1 MIEFWLQ
8 IVFEHTKDTYL
19 VHICSIGARKIE
31 NLIFCQHSSTEHTA
45 TTSQRRIISIESTSE
60 LWIGHFAVSQFQ
72 PSIAFASSS
81 LSTHHCEIQ
90 IRGAMMH
97 TRDKQRWCI
106 ALLLLGWCYWRTR
119 NGMRRMSRNIH
130 SMSTKHTRHLPYC
143 VWSFAAVICI
153 RGFGPFST
161 RRDYPIQHSFRH
173 FFFSLFLSF
182 SSYSVFCMFDALAR
196 LAAFAMHASVYI
208 IFFMLHNN
216 LDFSHSQRTA
226 TWPHANANSKVRR
239 GEHYMPCIY
248 FCYHIC
254 IICMIC
260 RNVYDFFSVD
270 FRYFLFICCV
280 HRRSGENLTP
290 PHCTRV
296 YLLLAIWLLFV
307 ASEETTDYYYRRQ
320 RRCRIVFC
328 ISFRW

>member
-1 MIEFWLQ
+1 MLLTHKKWDEANESKYSFNVHQTHTPSPVLCL
-8 IVFEHTKDTYL
+8 VFCCCH
-19 VHICSIGARKIE
+19 
-31 NLIFCQHSSTEHTA
+31 
-45 TTSQRRIISIESTSE
+45 
-60 LWIGHFAVSQFQ
+60 
-72 PSIAFASSS
+72 
-81 LSTHHCEIQ
+81 
-90 IRGAMMH
+90 MH
-97 TRDKQRWCI
+97 TGIWSFFDMARLSHS
-106 ALLLLGWCYWRTR
+106 ALL
-119 NGMRRMSRNIH
+119 S
-130 SMSTKHTRHLPYC
+130 
-143 VWSFAAVICI
+143 A
-153 RGFGPFST
+153 
-161 RRDYPIQHSFRH
+161 
-173 FFFSLFLSF
+173 FFFFLCFCPFLHIRSSACLTLSPVWPHLLCMRVYISF
-182 SSYSVFCMFDALAR
+182 SLCC
-196 LAAFAMHASVYI
+196 I
-208 IFFMLHNN
+208 TITIFHIR
-216 LDFSHSQRTA
+216 SAQQ
-226 TWPHANANSKVRR
+226 TWPHANANAKVRR

-328 ISFRW
+328 ISFR